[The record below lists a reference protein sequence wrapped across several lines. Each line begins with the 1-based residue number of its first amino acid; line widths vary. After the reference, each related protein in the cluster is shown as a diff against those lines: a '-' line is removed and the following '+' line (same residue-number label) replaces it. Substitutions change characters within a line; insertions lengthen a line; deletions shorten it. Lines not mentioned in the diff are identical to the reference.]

1 MVVGLV
7 GLVRNHHAGPEGA
20 PEVGARENPQVGV
33 GVPRGSGAH
42 RQAQG
47 HDALRAGLVDVAGG
61 RVGPEQAARRRA
73 GQNPRVLVDRQRI
86 HIGAGQVVRRDAV
99 AVIVALGLAVSLVLL
114 AGAAAWAEAG
124 KNRVLSEAAA
134 SLLSTVLGA
143 VVGAVAT
150 YLGLRPS
157 EGDGAKASTRE

>member
-1 MVVGLV
+1 M
-7 GLVRNHHAGPEGA
+7 
-20 PEVGARENPQVGV
+20 
-33 GVPRGSGAH
+33 
-42 RQAQG
+42 
-47 HDALRAGLVDVAGG
+47 
-61 RVGPEQAARRRA
+61 
-73 GQNPRVLVDRQRI
+73 
-86 HIGAGQVVRRDAV
+86 RRDAV

-157 EGDGAKASTRE
+157 EGDGAKASTRERSAPSPPDKVSPPSKGAPPTV